1 MWRMSQPTP
10 RRAIHAFVS
19 SEAHDQ
25 WHDFAA
31 EEGVS
36 VSALIEAFA
45 PALAEGESSSEPMH
59 ERLAAVV
66 KAARSIDAARRRRRR
81 TQS

>member
-1 MWRMSQPTP
+1 MSRESS

-19 SEAHDQ
+19 PDAHEQ

-45 PALAEGESSSEPMH
+45 AELGDSERGKEAVEQRMT
-59 ERLAAVV
+59 AVV
-66 KAARSIDAARRRRRR
+66 GSARQIDAARRRRR
-81 TQS
+81 TS

>member
-1 MWRMSQPTP
+1 MSETP
-10 RRAIHAFVS
+10 SRRAIHAFVS
-19 SEAHDQ
+19 PEAHEQ

-45 PALAEGESSSEPMH
+45 PELGDPERGKAAVH
-59 ERLAAVV
+59 ERLNFVV
-66 KAARSIDAARRRRRR
+66 VAARKIDAARRRRRA
-81 TQS
+81 S

>member
-1 MWRMSQPTP
+1 MSEIPS

-19 SEAHDQ
+19 PEAHDQ

-45 PALAEGESSSEPMH
+45 PELSDPARGVAPMH
-59 ERLAAVV
+59 ERLSFVV
-66 KAARSIDAARRRRRR
+66 SAARKIDAARRRRRA
-81 TQS
+81 T

>member
-1 MWRMSQPTP
+1 MSETP
-10 RRAIHAFVS
+10 SRRAIHAFVS
-19 SEAHDQ
+19 PEAHEQ

-45 PALAEGESSSEPMH
+45 PDLGDPDRGKEPVH
-59 ERLAAVV
+59 ERLSFVV
-66 KAARSIDAARRRRRR
+66 VAARKIDAARRRRR
-81 TQS
+81 TS

>member
-1 MWRMSQPTP
+1 MSGNGS

-19 SEAHDQ
+19 PEAHEK
-25 WHDFAA
+25 WHEFAA

-45 PALAEGESSSEPMH
+45 PELSDVDSGKESMLD
-59 ERLAAVV
+59 RLGLVV
-66 KAARSIDAARRRRRR
+66 TTARKIDAARRRRR
-81 TQS
+81 TA

>member
-1 MWRMSQPTP
+1 MSETP
-10 RRAIHAFVS
+10 SRRAIHAFVS
-19 SEAHDQ
+19 PEAHEQ

-45 PALAEGESSSEPMH
+45 PELSDAERGKAPMH
-59 ERLAAVV
+59 ERLTFVV
-66 KAARSIDAARRRRRR
+66 VAARKIDAARRRRR
-81 TQS
+81 SS

>member
-1 MWRMSQPTP
+1 MSETSS

-19 SEAHDQ
+19 PEAHEH

-45 PALAEGESSSEPMH
+45 PELGDPERGKSLMH
-59 ERLAAVV
+59 DRLSFVVLAAR
-66 KAARSIDAARRRRRR
+66 KIDAARRRRR
-81 TQS
+81 SN

>member
-1 MWRMSQPTP
+1 MSQAAS

-19 SEAHDQ
+19 SDAHDQ

-45 PALAEGESSSEPMH
+45 PALAEGTTSSESMY
-59 ERLAAVV
+59 ERLDAVV
-66 KAARSIDAARRRRRR
+66 TTARGIDAARRRRRR
-81 TQS
+81 TPV

>member
-1 MWRMSQPTP
+1 MSEPP
-10 RRAIHAFVS
+10 SRRAIHAFVS
-19 SEAHDQ
+19 PEAHEQ

-45 PALAEGESSSEPMH
+45 PELADPARGKEAVH
-59 ERLAAVV
+59 VRLHCVV
-66 KAARSIDAARRRRRR
+66 VAARKIDAARRRRR
-81 TQS
+81 TS

>member
-1 MWRMSQPTP
+1 MSES
-10 RRAIHAFVS
+10 RKALHAYVS
-19 SEAHDQ
+19 DAAHDQ

-45 PALAEGESSSEPMH
+45 PQLGDPDRESETVNV
-59 ERLAAVV
+59 RLGAVV
-66 KAARSIDAARRRRRR
+66 VSARKIDAARRRRRTPER
-81 TQS
+81 

>member
-1 MWRMSQPTP
+1 M
-10 RRAIHAFVS
+10 
-19 SEAHDQ
+19 

-45 PALAEGESSSEPMH
+45 PALLEGEASNEPMH
-59 ERLAAVV
+59 ERLSAVV
-66 KAARSIDAARRRRRR
+66 TSARKIDAARRRRRR
-81 TQS
+81 GPA